1 MGQETAI
8 WYNTMIK
15 VGNTDKYKRA
25 WHDDAALRASI
36 GAEDNHFPG
45 PIPMDVAEKFFDL
58 HVSPREIWFTAPDG
72 TRVKVDGYKAWA
84 TTDDNTT
91 LGVHSDSYAGHQY
104 GDWLLKNISH
114 LVGGDVGLGA
124 IGYLRNRA
132 QAFCHI
138 EVPETFKTPEGV
150 DFRPF
155 LMAATS
161 FDGKLPSIYKRCIT
175 RPICDN
181 TVDGAMMEKGQEVRV
196 KHTRNSILV
205 LRDAAQ
211 ALMLL
216 EDVAEY
222 EAARIATQCQATVT
236 DLQFDAFLAKLCPL
250 PEQAAGLDINA
261 RDRSTRTA
269 TIAANKREKLNELY
283 RQDGRAAPWC
293 GTAFG
298 VLQAVNTYQQH
309 EATIRNAHEGRYAR
323 NMENAI
329 NGKSAEAD
337 NNALALLQQVLD
349 RQLVAA

>member
-1 MGQETAI
+1 MGAETAI

-25 WHDDAALRASI
+25 WHDDPALRASI

-45 PIPMDVAEKFFDL
+45 PIPMDVAEKFFDV
-58 HVSPREIWFTAPDG
+58 HVSPREIWFDVPG
-72 TRVKVDGYKAWA
+72 GRVKVDGYKAWA
-84 TTDDNTT
+84 TDDDNTT
-91 LGVHSDSYAGHQY
+91 LGVHSDSFTGHQY
-104 GDWLLKNISH
+104 GEWLVKNVAH
-114 LVGGDVGLGA
+114 LVNGTTGLGA

-132 QAFCHI
+132 QAFVHI
-138 EVPETFKTPEGV
+138 EVPDTFKTPEGV

-155 LMAATS
+155 LMAATG
-161 FDGKLPSIYKRCIT
+161 FDGKLATIYKRCIT

-181 TVDGAMMEKGQEVRV
+181 TVAGAMMEKGQEVRV
-196 KHTRNSILV
+196 KHTKNSILV

-236 DLQFDAFLAKLCPL
+236 DAQFDKFLSQLVPM
-250 PEQAAGLDINA
+250 PEQKTERDINT
-261 RDRSTRTA
+261 RDYSTRTA

-283 RQDGRAAPWC
+283 RRDGRAAPWQ

-298 VLQAVNTYQQH
+298 VLQAVNTFQQW
-309 EATIRNAHEGRYAR
+309 EGTIRNAHEGRFAR

-329 NGKSAEAD
+329 NGKSDDAD
-337 NNALALLQQVLD
+337 NNALNILQKILD